1 MASQS
6 TSLSPPVFNGDQYHI
21 WAVRMRAYLR
31 GQGLWQYVEE
41 EKQPPQLGLNP
52 TLNQMRMY
60 EEEMSKAPRALSH
73 IHSAVTDLVFTRI
86 MACETAKKAWDRL
99 REESWEV
106 IQPEVEKVKEYVDRL
121 MSVVNKMRLL
131 GVEMSD
137 KMIVEKV
144 LVSLPER
151 FESKI
156 SSLEDSKDLSQIS
169 LTELVH
175 ALQAQ
180 EQRRLMRQEDLNEG
194 AMLVAQKGVNMQGS
208 NIIYAGDKRGKERA
222 GGQWGKQSGGGNYRP
237 CSHCKKKGHL
247 DSKCWF
253 RPGIQCR
260 GCKQFG
266 YIEKVC
272 RNKAAQPPQQ
282 AQSADEQQ

>member
-1 MASQS
+1 MATQS
-6 TSLSPPVFNGDQYHI
+6 ASLSPPVFNRDQYHI

-41 EKQPPQLGLNP
+41 EKQPPQLGPNP

-86 MACETAKKAWDRL
+86 MACETAKEAWDRL
-99 REESWEV
+99 REEFMGSDTTRNMQVMYLRREFEMLRM
-106 IQPEVEKVKEYVDRL
+106 QELDKVKEYVDRL
-121 MSVVNKMRLL
+121 KSVVNKIRLL

-137 KMIVEKV
+137 KMIVDKV

-151 FESKI
+151 LESKI

-175 ALQAQ
+175 AL
-180 EQRRLMRQEDLNEG
+180 
-194 AMLVAQKGVNMQGS
+194 
-208 NIIYAGDKRGKERA
+208 
-222 GGQWGKQSGGGNYRP
+222 
-237 CSHCKKKGHL
+237 
-247 DSKCWF
+247 
-253 RPGIQCR
+253 
-260 GCKQFG
+260 
-266 YIEKVC
+266 
-272 RNKAAQPPQQ
+272 
-282 AQSADEQQ
+282 

>member
-6 TSLSPPVFNGDQYHI
+6 VSLSPLVFNGDQYHI

-31 GQGLWQYVEE
+31 GQGPWQYVEE
-41 EKQPPQLGLNP
+41 EKQPPQLGPNP

-86 MACETAKKAWDRL
+86 MACETAKEAWDRL
-99 REESWEV
+99 GEEFMGSDTTRNMQVMNLRREFEMLRM
-106 IQPEVEKVKEYVDRL
+106 QEVEKVKEYVDRL
-121 MSVVNKMRLL
+121 MSVVNKIRLL

-169 LTELVH
+169 LTKLVH

-180 EQRRLMRQEDLNEG
+180 EQRKLMRQEDSNEG
-194 AMLVAQKGVNMQGS
+194 AMLAAQKGVNTQGS
-208 NIIYAGDKRGKERA
+208 NRRYVGDKRGK
-222 GGQWGKQSGGGNYRP
+222 
-237 CSHCKKKGHL
+237 
-247 DSKCWF
+247 
-253 RPGIQCR
+253 
-260 GCKQFG
+260 
-266 YIEKVC
+266 
-272 RNKAAQPPQQ
+272 
-282 AQSADEQQ
+282 

>member
-1 MASQS
+1 
-6 TSLSPPVFNGDQYHI
+6 
-21 WAVRMRAYLR
+21 
-31 GQGLWQYVEE
+31 
-41 EKQPPQLGLNP
+41 
-52 TLNQMRMY
+52 MY

-99 REESWEV
+99 REEFMGSDTTRNMQVMNLRRVFEMLRM
-106 IQPEVEKVKEYVDRL
+106 QEVEKVKEYVDRL
-121 MSVVNKMRLL
+121 MSVVNKIRLL

-180 EQRRLMRQEDLNEG
+180 EQRRLMRQDDSNEG
-194 AMLVAQKGVNMQGS
+194 AMLAVQKGVNMQGS
-208 NIIYAGDKRGKERA
+208 NRKYAGDKRGKEKA
-222 GGQWGKQSGGGNYRP
+222 GGQWGRQSGGRNYPP
-237 CSHCKKKGHL
+237 CSHYKKKGHP

-253 RPGIQCR
+253 RPRIQCR

-266 YIEKVC
+266 HIEKVC

-282 AQSADEQQ
+282 A

>member
-1 MASQS
+1 
-6 TSLSPPVFNGDQYHI
+6 
-21 WAVRMRAYLR
+21 MRAYLR

-41 EKQPPQLGLNP
+41 EKQPPQLGPNP

-60 EEEMSKAPRALSH
+60 EEEMSKAPRALSQK
-73 IHSAVTDLVFTRI
+73 HSAVTDLIFTRI
-86 MACETAKKAWDRL
+86 MACETAKEAWDRL
-99 REESWEV
+99 REEFMGSDTTRNMQVMNLRRE
-106 IQPEVEKVKEYVDRL
+106 
-121 MSVVNKMRLL
+121 LL

-169 LTELVH
+169 LIELVH

-180 EQRRLMRQEDLNEG
+180 EQRRLMRQEDSNEG
-194 AMLVAQKGVNMQGS
+194 AMMAAQKGLNVQGS
-208 NIIYAGDKRGKERA
+208 NRKHARDKRGKERTS
-222 GGQWGKQSGGGNYRP
+222 GQWGKPSGVRNYPP
-237 CSHCKKKGHL
+237 CSHCKKKGHP

-253 RPGIQCR
+253 RPGIQCK

-266 YIEKVC
+266 HIEKVC
-272 RNKAAQPPQQ
+272 KNKGAQPLQQ
-282 AQSADEQQ
+282 AQSAEDQQQGSEPK